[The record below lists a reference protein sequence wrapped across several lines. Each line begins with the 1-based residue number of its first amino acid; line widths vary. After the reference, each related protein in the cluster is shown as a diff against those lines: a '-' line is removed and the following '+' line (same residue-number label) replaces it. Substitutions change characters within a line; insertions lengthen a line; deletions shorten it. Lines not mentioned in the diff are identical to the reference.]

1 MEAKDAITG
10 TAVAVLLAV
19 IGLIILV
26 GVILVMMFTQQGIEH
41 SPGQE
46 SAVWAPLNTILAVD
60 MIAPPRDARVP
71 RSLSWSQE

>member
-26 GVILVMMFTQQGIEH
+26 GVILVMMFTQSGIEH
-41 SPGQE
+41 SPAQE
-46 SAVWAPLNTILAVD
+46 SAVWAPLNATLSVD
-60 MIAPPRDARVP
+60 MIVPPGDVEVSKN
-71 RSLSWSQE
+71 SLWSQE